1 VSTLGA
7 RRRLAGTPAGVST
20 AAAAVAVAGGVAVA
34 IAKGRVPAVERTV
47 VRARRASRLGFLAA
61 RRAVRYQFVRRRGPD
76 DLDEF
81 HLRTAEEVV
90 AALGSMKGVA
100 MKVGQIASVLATG
113 LPEAY
118 GANLARLQQHAPPMS
133 FALVDRVVREDLGRP
148 PELVF
153 ERFDRHPAAAASIGQ
168 VHRAALPDGSPVA
181 VKVQYPGLEATIQAD
196 LDNVAVLY
204 NLVRMVAP
212 GVDPDQMVGELRD
225 RMIEE
230 LDYEL
235 EARRQEHFRLGW
247 LDHPWVRI
255 PRVHPAFSGRRV
267 LTSEWVTG
275 ERLDAVC
282 ARPQADRDRAG
293 EQLFRFWAGSLFR
306 LGQFNG
312 DPHPGNYFFDVDRSG
327 PGPDGDPVIWFLDFG
342 LVKEFSPLHVAQL
355 AEQVDVLRTRDP
367 HALVDAMHRFGWLR
381 QPERISPAMALEY
394 AGLVFRPLVER
405 DFRYTPEYMVEV
417 VQGTFS
423 VDGPYGELVRH
434 LTVPRDHLILNRI
447 VLGLGSLL
455 ARLGAAAPW
464 SEIFDEYQHG
474 RPPATPL
481 GERDRAWFVARAS

>member
-1 VSTLGA
+1 
-7 RRRLAGTPAGVST
+7 
-20 AAAAVAVAGGVAVA
+20 
-34 IAKGRVPAVERTV
+34 
-47 VRARRASRLGFLAA
+47 
-61 RRAVRYQFVRRRGPD
+61 
-76 DLDEF
+76 
-81 HLRTAEEVV
+81 
-90 AALGSMKGVA
+90 

-118 GANLARLQQHAPPMS
+118 GANLARLQQHAPPMA
-133 FALVDRVVREDLGRP
+133 FALVDQVVREDLGRP
-148 PELVF
+148 PERIF

-168 VHRAALPDGSPVA
+168 VHRAALPDGTPVA
-181 VKVQYPGLEATIQAD
+181 VKVQYPGLEATIRAD

-204 NLVRMVAP
+204 NLVRLVAP

-225 RMIEE
+225 RMMEE
-230 LDYEL
+230 LDYGL
-235 EARRQEHFRLGW
+235 EARRQEQFRLGW

-267 LTSEWVTG
+267 LTSEWVEG
-275 ERLDAVC
+275 DRLDALVD
-282 ARPQADRDRAG
+282 RPQAERDRAG

-306 LGQFNG
+306 LRQFNG
-312 DPHPGNYFFDVDRSG
+312 DPHPGNYCFLR
-327 PGPDGDPVIWFLDFG
+327 PPDDDPSAVPAIWFLDFG

-355 AEQVDVLRTRDP
+355 GEQVDVLRTRDAD
-367 HALVDAMHRFGWLR
+367 ALVDAMHRFGWLR
-381 QPERISPAMALEY
+381 EPERIRPAMALEY
-394 AGLVFRPLVER
+394 AGLVYRPLVEPG
-405 DFRYTPEYMVEV
+405 FRYTPEYMVEV

-423 VDGPYGELVRH
+423 VDGPFGDLVRH

-481 GERDRAWFVARAS
+481 GQLDQAWAAARPSTDPARRAVPSGPGRRPGPPAPPRRAGRTTGSSRSGPRARRRRPGRPGSRWRGRRA

>member
-1 VSTLGA
+1 VRPGRG
-7 RRRLAGTPAGVST
+7 RRRRAVGGSVAV
-20 AAAAVAVAGGVAVA
+20 AAVAAAGV
-34 IAKGRVPAVERTV
+34 RV
-47 VRARRASRLGFLAA
+47 ARRGGIRLAAVRTRRAGRLGVLAA
-61 RRAVRYQFVRRRGPD
+61 RRWLRYQVVRRRRPD

-118 GANLARLQQHAPPMS
+118 AANLSRLQQHAPPMS
-133 FALVDRVVREDLGRP
+133 FGLVDQVVREELGRP

-153 ERFDRHPAAAASIGQ
+153 ERFERQPSAAASIGQ
-168 VHRAALPDGSPVA
+168 VHRAGLPDGTPVA
-181 VKVQYPGLEATIQAD
+181 VKVQYPGLEPTIRAD

-204 NLVRMVAP
+204 NLVRLIAP

-225 RMIEE
+225 RMMEE
-230 LDYEL
+230 LDYRL
-235 EARRQEHFRLGW
+235 EARRQEEFRLGW
-247 LDHPWVRI
+247 DGHPWVRI
-255 PRVHPAFSGRRV
+255 PRVHPAYSRRRV
-267 LTSEWVTG
+267 LTTDWIAG
-275 ERLDAVC
+275 EPFAAVLD
-282 ARPQADRDRAG
+282 RSREERDRAG

-306 LGQFNG
+306 LHEFNG
-312 DPHPGNYFFDVDRSG
+312 DPHPGNYFFELDAAAAA
-327 PGPDGDPVIWFLDFG
+327 PPIWFLDFG

-355 AEQVDVLRTRDP
+355 GEQVDVLRTREP

-381 QPERISPAMALEY
+381 EPWRVDPAMALEY
-394 AGLVFRPLVER
+394 ADLVFRPLVR
-405 DFRYTPEYMVEV
+405 PGFRYTPEYMVEV

-423 VDGPYGELVRH
+423 VDGPFGELVRH
-434 LTVPRDHLILNRI
+434 LTVPRDHVILNRI

-481 GERDRAWFVARAS
+481 GELDQAWYRARDGGAAGRPPDVVS